1 MARSTHPTYSAA
13 DRYERR
19 ASRRQQRPTRRQN
32 TRQAVVA
39 AASAEVTR

>member
-19 ASRRQQRPTRRQN
+19 ATKRRNPKLRRAGTR
-32 TRQAVVA
+32 TAILA
-39 AASAEVTR
+39 LALSEA